1 MKRFQYGRLTDS
13 VDGSIFFII
22 VLCLLL
28 VTIYIVNSV
37 SEVSDPISVSYNLPE
52 ELEDCKVFKVDGKG
66 LPYIYITRCPET
78 TTTDWETGSKTKTKH
93 SSTVNNSKVTEPVKK
108 EVVEINGVR
117 YKKVD

>member
-1 MKRFQYGRLTDS
+1 MKCFQYGRFTVSLL
-13 VDGSIFFII
+13 GSIIVLII
-22 VLCLLL
+22 LCLLL
-28 VTIYIVNSV
+28 LITFIVDSASKV
-37 SEVSDPISVSYNLPE
+37 SEPISVSYNLPK

-93 SSTVNNSKVTEPVKK
+93 SSTINNSKVGEPTKK
-108 EVVEINGVR
+108 EIIEINGAR